1 MSMNALTGNI
11 RSIATCPIRPCVHN
25 DAPDVLDVLVGRSAG
40 LVLVNLVTPH
50 AGELGFG
57 SQRTHSSRST
67 AFFSHCFDASSLS
80 FGNEAL
86 NSHFGTGS
94 SLGGRLLV
102 DGKLFFLKFIY
113 SL

>member
-1 MSMNALTGNI
+1 MNALTGNI
-11 RSIATCPIRPCVHN
+11 GSIATCPIRPWVHN
-25 DAPDVLDVLVGRSAG
+25 DALDALIGRSAG
-40 LVLVNLVTPH
+40 LVLIHLVTPH

-67 AFFSHCFDASSLS
+67 AFFSHCLDTSGFS

-86 NSHFGTGS
+86 NRHFGTGS